1 MKEGRIVEIGTPKEI
16 YFDSDQ
22 RFVADF
28 IGRTNL
34 IEGRVKAFEAPY
46 TIVETAIGE
55 IACEKKAGASAGQAA
70 AVSIRPEFIRVTA
83 GNGPTGR
90 NAFRGRVESL
100 VFVGDAYEGEI
111 RVGNTLLVVKVE
123 PTVGA
128 KEGDEVSLVF
138 EPDRCSALSR

>member
-34 IEGRVKAFEAPY
+34 IEGKVKAFEAPY

-55 IACEKKAGASAGQAA
+55 IACEKKDGASAGQAA
-70 AVSIRPEFIRVTA
+70 AVSIRPEFIKLATGDSR
-83 GNGPTGR
+83 PGR
-90 NAFRGRVESL
+90 NVFRGRVESL

-111 RVGNTLLVVKVE
+111 RIGDALLVMKVE

-128 KEGDEVSLVF
+128 KESDEVSLIF
-138 EPDRCSALSR
+138 EPDHCSVLSR